1 MPRICKRDLSLP
13 NVLSMLRIGLAPTL
27 LVLAGLGYATAFLV
41 ALIAAFATDA
51 LDGAIARA
59 TGRTSEL
66 GARLDSLG
74 DLLVWLVLPL
84 CTWWLRPDFVNEALP
99 WLLGLGGALVLPLVF
114 GLLKFHRLTSYH
126 TYGAKISCVVLAG
139 ALVTL
144 YAGGPTWPFMVA
156 ALVALASQVEEIL
169 ITLTLP
175 RWRADVPSLR
185 HARALR

>member
-1 MPRICKRDLSLP
+1 MPRLTAHDLNVP
-13 NVLSMLRIGLAPTL
+13 NVLSILRIGLAPTL
-27 LVLAGLGYATAFLV
+27 LALACFGQATAFLV
-41 ALIAAFATDA
+41 ALVAAFATDA

-84 CTWWLRPDFVNEALP
+84 CTWWLRPEFVTAALP
-99 WLLGLGGALVLPLVF
+99 WLLGLGAALVLPLVI
-114 GLLKFHRLTSYH
+114 GVLKFRRLTSYH
-126 TYGAKISCVVLAG
+126 TIGAKVSCVVLAA
-139 ALVTL
+139 ALISL
-144 YAGGPTWPFMVA
+144 YAGGPTWPFAVA

-175 RWRADVPSLR
+175 RWRADVLSLR